1 MIIILFK
8 VGMYSDKA
16 AEFQDDRLFDLVA
29 MGVQNVW
36 ICEVGSKAT
45 DANFEEFQNRLI
57 SSKVKVNKYEAFS
70 YHLIVIMF
78 PRLKSATLTMT
89 VLSNAWLIINVLTVC
104 HLSLDV

>member
-1 MIIILFK
+1 MTAMVNTVEIKFLYLHNWLMIIILIK

-57 SSKVKVNKYEAFS
+57 LSKVKG
-70 YHLIVIMF
+70 
-78 PRLKSATLTMT
+78 
-89 VLSNAWLIINVLTVC
+89 
-104 HLSLDV
+104 

>member
-45 DANFEEFQNRLI
+45 DATFEEFQNRLI
-57 SSKVKVNKYEAFS
+57 LSKVKVNNYETFS
-70 YHLIVIMF
+70 YHLIMF
-78 PRLKSATLTMT
+78 SRLKSATLTMI
-89 VLSNAWLIINVLTVC
+89 VLSNAWLIINVLTMC